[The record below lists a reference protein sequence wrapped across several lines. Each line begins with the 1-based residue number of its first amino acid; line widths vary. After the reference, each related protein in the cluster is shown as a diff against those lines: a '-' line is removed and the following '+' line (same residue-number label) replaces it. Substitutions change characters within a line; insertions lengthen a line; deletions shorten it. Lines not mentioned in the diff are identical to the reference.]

1 MRSPRLPGR
10 LTPRGTL
17 APSEVRSGIWH
28 GRVAAPAKM
37 WLSWCMRSIAFTAH
51 KIAELVE
58 VDDEV
63 PLRPGEVRALTV
75 VSLTSPGTEL
85 NGGYLGDAFP
95 KFPGYAA
102 VAEVVETGPE
112 VETVRPGDV
121 VLCPGTHSDVVR
133 CAARDTTPVPP
144 GLLPEVA
151 VFARLL
157 GVGLSAVN
165 VMSAN
170 PPSRVLVTGLGPI
183 GNLAA
188 QVVSACGFTVTSV
201 DPVASRRDL
210 AKACGLSDVRA
221 DLGELGRISRTLS
234 EHTSSA
240 AARSRRSCPAFR
252 LSAASERSCWWAFHG
267 GARLISPRTHLLDAI
282 FRRYVSVRSGW
293 EWQVPRYRRRP
304 AQQHRGELRCG
315 LRVAARRSRPD
326 RRACATLPSAR
337 SGRGVPGLA
346 ERSLPTISA
355 IFDWRRI

>member
-1 MRSPRLPGR
+1 
-10 LTPRGTL
+10 
-17 APSEVRSGIWH
+17 
-28 GRVAAPAKM
+28 
-37 WLSWCMRSIAFTAH
+37 MRSIAFTAH

-85 NGGYLGDAFP
+85 NGGYLGDDFP

-133 CAARDTTPVPP
+133 CAARDATPVPP

-201 DPVASRRDL
+201 DPVVSRRDL

-221 DLGELGRISRTLS
+221 DLGERGPDLKDIVRTHIECSGQESAVMSGLQTVGRLGEILLVGVPW
-234 EHTSSA
+234 
-240 AARSRRSCPAFR
+240 RRSTDVTAH
-252 LSAASERSCWWAFHG
+252 A
-267 GARLISPRTHLLDAI
+267 LLDAI
-282 FRRYVSVRSGW
+282 FRRYVCVRSGW
-293 EWQVPRYRRRP
+293 EWQVPRYREACQHNSIEENYAAALEWLRDGRVRTGGLAQLYRP
-304 AQQHRGELRCG
+304 HEADAVYR
-315 LRVAARRSRPD
+315 
-326 RRACATLPSAR
+326 
-337 SGRGVPGLA
+337 GLA

>member
-1 MRSPRLPGR
+1 
-10 LTPRGTL
+10 
-17 APSEVRSGIWH
+17 
-28 GRVAAPAKM
+28 
-37 WLSWCMRSIAFTAH
+37 MRSIAFTAH

-85 NGGYLGDAFP
+85 NGGYLGNAFP

-133 CAARDTTPVPP
+133 CAARDATPVPP

-201 DPVASRRDL
+201 DPVVSRRDL

-221 DLGELGRISRTLS
+221 DLGEA
-234 EHTSSA
+234 SA
-240 AARSRRSCPAFR
+240 GSQGHCQNTHRVQRPGVGGHVRPSDCRPPRR
-252 LSAASERSCWWAFHG
+252 ERESCWWAFR
-267 GARLISPRTHLLDAI
+267 GAARPMSRRTHSSTRSFGVTSASAVAGSGRCRDTARPASTIASRRIMPLLLSGCATVASGPAGL
-282 FRRYVSVRSGW
+282 RNSTVRTKRTRCTGAWPSVRCL
-293 EWQVPRYRRRP
+293 P
-304 AQQHRGELRCG
+304 
-315 LRVAARRSRPD
+315 SRPSSTGAGSEP
-326 RRACATLPSAR
+326 R
-337 SGRGVPGLA
+337 
-346 ERSLPTISA
+346 
-355 IFDWRRI
+355 